1 MTHSSPTNMTY
12 NPPPLPD
19 YLSRNHSLSV
29 IVGVPTDEQVE
40 AIHDVIRAVNSM
52 SAVPALYDRKLS
64 TKLAQHLFAVQL
76 GKFVYDEH
84 FYILNNGPAVYR
96 NEYPSNIFPVEN
108 TYTPPSIP
116 SHIPIALE
124 PIVGAPSD
132 GDLESAHGAVR
143 TLENLANSPFF
154 DSALSAKLSQ
164 HLFNLQ
170 FARYIQDSNQGH
182 FNQERSNPSAPAR
195 ANEDRRSNV
204 ATNPSTNMADH
215 QASQD
220 TAPGEPGSGIP
231 VTSQVTP
238 PNPVQVEHTSSPRPN
253 DGLSQLYTAQQ
264 ETNRLLNAN
273 EERLKVIG
281 QTLHSIH
288 FSANRTGIVGGY
300 RAYYTIND
308 KGELPSMH
316 HLDDVYGNS
325 HCTLNRN
332 ITTTEL
338 VAYLKFYSIGTELID
353 EETGTLKPDK
363 EADAKKLLAY
373 FLYYGSPPASGSV

>member
-1 MTHSSPTNMTY
+1 MTRSSPTNMTY

-40 AIHDVIRAVNSM
+40 AIHGAIRAVNSM
-52 SAVPALYDRKLS
+52 SA
-64 TKLAQHLFAVQL
+64 
-76 GKFVYDEH
+76 
-84 FYILNNGPAVYR
+84 AVYR

-124 PIVGAPSD
+124 SIVGAPSD
-132 GDLESAHGAVR
+132 GELESAHDAFR

-182 FNQERSNPSAPAR
+182 FNQERPHPSSRAR
-195 ANEDRRSNV
+195 ANEDV
-204 ATNPSTNMADH
+204 ATNQSANITGH
-215 QASQD
+215 QAPQD
-220 TAPGEPGSGIP
+220 TAPAEPGSGIP
-231 VTSQVTP
+231 MTSQVTP
-238 PNPVQVEHTSSPRPN
+238 PNPVQVEPTSSPRPN
-253 DGLSQLYTAQQ
+253 DGLGQLYTALQ
-264 ETNRLLNAN
+264 ETNRLVSAS

-281 QTLHSIH
+281 QTLYSIH
-288 FSANRTGIVGGY
+288 SSANRVFDNDWRGS
-300 RAYYTIND
+300 RQTINN
-308 KGELPSMH
+308 KGELPLMH
-316 HLDDVYGNS
+316 HLEDIYSNRAYV
-325 HCTLNRN
+325 LNRD
-332 ITTTEL
+332 ITITEL

-373 FLYYGSPPASGSV
+373 YLYHGRPPASGSV